1 MTAPEKPC
9 EACGH
14 PQRASWREVEW
25 THSFNLHDEIRALKE
40 ERDTL
45 KESAFHASERAA
57 KAETERD
64 QLAFDL
70 ESAETLLYESR
81 AALRDIVYQSEWFE
95 SCAEEGSDAWKAYA
109 KARALIAE
117 LSPRPTEKGGGSE

>member
-1 MTAPEKPC
+1 MAEAVTAPEKPC

-14 PQRASWREVEW
+14 PQRALSVAVSW
-25 THSFNLHDEIRALKE
+25 THAFNLHDEIRALEE

-81 AALRDIVYQSEWFE
+81 AALRDLVYQSEWFE

-109 KARALIAE
+109 EARRVLDSGE
-117 LSPRPTEKGGGSE
+117 RT